1 MIRFFIPGDP
11 VPKGRPRM
19 TRTGHTYTPE
29 KTRTYESKIG
39 LFGSQAM
46 SGKSLLEGPI
56 RVDMMV
62 VLPIPDSW
70 NKKKKEEALACRLFP
85 TGRKDLDNF
94 IKCLDG
100 LNGIVWHDD
109 GQICSIM
116 AKKAYGERPG
126 MYLEIAEIWGIE

>member
-1 MIRFFIPGDP
+1 
-11 VPKGRPRM
+11 M
-19 TRTGHTYTPE
+19 TRSGHAFTPA

-46 SGKSLLEGPI
+46 SGKPLLEGPL

-62 VLPIPDSW
+62 VLPIPESW
-70 NKKKKEEALACRLFP
+70 TKKKKEEALSCRLLP

-100 LNGIVWHDD
+100 LNGIAWKDD
-109 GQICSIM
+109 GQICSLI
-116 AKKAYGERPG
+116 AKKVYGDMPG
-126 MYLEIAEIWGIE
+126 MYLEIAEICHLE

>member
-1 MIRFFIPGDP
+1 VIRFFIAGDP

-19 TRTGHTYTPE
+19 TRSGHTYTPE

-46 SGKSLLEGPI
+46 SGKPLLEGPL

-62 VLPIPDSW
+62 VLPIPESW
-70 NKKKKEEALACRLFP
+70 NKKKKEEALACRLLP

-100 LNGIVWHDD
+100 LNGIVWGDD
-109 GQICSIM
+109 GQICSIL

-126 MYLEIAEIWGIE
+126 MYLEIAEIEGVK

>member
-1 MIRFFIPGDP
+1 VIQFFIPGDP

-19 TRTGHTYTPE
+19 TRSGHTYTPE
-29 KTRTYESKIG
+29 KTRTYESKIA

-46 SGKSLLEGPI
+46 SGKPLLEGPL
-56 RVDMMV
+56 RVEMMV
-62 VLPIPDSW
+62 VLPIPERW
-70 NKKKKEEALACRLFP
+70 NKKKKEEALACRLLP

-100 LNGIVWHDD
+100 LNGIVWVDD

-116 AKKAYGERPG
+116 AKKAYGEMPG
-126 MYLEIAEIWGIE
+126 MYLEIAEIWDIE